1 MLRYVGLKSH
11 MSGKIPDDRAGI
23 LLFADH
29 PKFRRY
35 IGYSPEICPRYSRL
49 YHSWRET
56 PCLFVIGA
64 LQFRGLVM
72 SEIHRR
78 RTPTSSTV
86 QIWVF
91 ICRERIADHAQKSRR
106 ENRNASVIPILQICP
121 SSSQTIGDI
130 YDSRQNL
137 GRSGNSK
144 IPDLWDFL
152 HLWKPGLKG
161 HSYAIWQLYK
171 KLKGVFALIEFLKL
185 MI

>member
-29 PKFRRY
+29 PKFCQY
-35 IGYSPEICPRYSRL
+35 IGYSPEICPRFSRL

-56 PCLFVIGA
+56 SCLFVIGA
-64 LQFRGLVM
+64 QQFRGLVM

-91 ICRERIADHAQKSRR
+91 ICREW
-106 ENRNASVIPILQICP
+106 
-121 SSSQTIGDI
+121 SQTMRRNRVGKIKMLRW
-130 YDSRQNL
+130 SRFFRFVPVHPR
-137 GRSGNSK
+137 RSGISTIVGK
-144 IPDLWDFL
+144 IWDGRETVKSQTVWEFL

-171 KLKGVFALIEFLKL
+171 KLKGVFALIEFRKL